1 MDGAKL
7 QMKKNKLST
16 KDKNRKSIANFFLM
30 SKICCFTVA
39 HGCGERRRS

>member
-1 MDGAKL
+1 MYGGKFE
-7 QMKKNKLST
+7 MKENKLKT
-16 KDKNRKSIANFFLM
+16 KDKNRKSIANFFLI